1 MMELICAIP
10 ENIGWVI
17 VGAMGMLAVV
27 MMVKLG
33 KLIATAIKERLEDA
47 KEETAE

>member
-1 MMELICAIP
+1 MMKLICAIP

-33 KLIATAIKERLEDA
+33 KLIVTAIKERLEDV